1 MAFRGS
7 CDDFIEE
14 EYIRN
19 IIKCGISI
27 ERMSL
32 YLRLGY
38 NLEQASKEIKK
49 MMNRLYKSGLEAQAM
64 SVGTIELYR
73 MDKSEGVSE
82 EELLQAVENLV
93 VL

>member
-1 MAFRGS
+1 LEVKSTEVCGFS
-7 CDDFIEE
+7 CP
-14 EYIRN
+14 
-19 IIKCGISI
+19 
-27 ERMSL
+27 
-32 YLRLGY
+32 
-38 NLEQASKEIKK
+38 QAHKREKHIKK